1 MYQYGPW
8 DLNNERQMKHVATLL
23 LACTLGELSKNEAS
37 IDDDPFLDESD
48 EDDKGEGSG
57 KGKGLPSVLEK
68 LSM

>member
-1 MYQYGPW
+1 
-8 DLNNERQMKHVATLL
+8 MKHVATLL
-23 LACTLGELSKNEAS
+23 LACTLGELPENEGS

-48 EDDKGEGSG
+48 EDDKGEGSE